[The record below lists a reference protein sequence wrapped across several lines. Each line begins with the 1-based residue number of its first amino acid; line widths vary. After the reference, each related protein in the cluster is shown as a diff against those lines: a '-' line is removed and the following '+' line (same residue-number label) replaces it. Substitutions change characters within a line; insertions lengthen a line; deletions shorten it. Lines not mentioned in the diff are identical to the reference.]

1 VRPRVK
7 NLAEKIAVIRER
19 RARCKEMLAKLDRT
33 GESQIS
39 LTDPNSRAT
48 AALPMSASGYNA
60 QVAVDAKHQL
70 IVEPQVTNQVVDLG
84 LLRQIPTG

>member
-1 VRPRVK
+1 
-7 NLAEKIAVIRER
+7 
-19 RARCKEMLAKLDRT
+19 
-33 GESQIS
+33 
-39 LTDPNSRAT
+39 
-48 AALPMSASGYNA
+48 MSASGYNA

>member
-48 AALPMSASGYNA
+48 AALPC
-60 QVAVDAKHQL
+60 
-70 IVEPQVTNQVVDLG
+70 
-84 LLRQIPTG
+84 LRRAIMRRWRSMPNTS